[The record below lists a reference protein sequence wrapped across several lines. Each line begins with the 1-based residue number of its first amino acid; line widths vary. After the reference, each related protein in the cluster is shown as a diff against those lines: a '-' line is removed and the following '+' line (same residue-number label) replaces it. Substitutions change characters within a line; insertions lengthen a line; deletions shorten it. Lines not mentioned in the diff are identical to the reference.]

1 MKKGIIK
8 PEINYLNHS
17 IEKYENKIIPAS
29 GTVGLG
35 KINRYDEEM
44 NMCICY
50 RSSDLEW
57 KIPTSTLEVLKTR
70 GYYIHE
76 GLNNNHFETH

>member
-1 MKKGIIK
+1 MFV
-8 PEINYLNHS
+8 Y
-17 IEKYENKIIPAS
+17 
-29 GTVGLG
+29 
-35 KINRYDEEM
+35 M
-44 NMCICY
+44 CY

-70 GYYIHE
+70 SYYIHE